1 MAGIFWRE
9 YFGGNILAG
18 IFWREYFCRNILAGI
33 FWWEYFGGNIFV
45 GKFLRGY
52 FCRNILARKILAGVI
67 WQVNCLN
74 QSNRFSIADRDRFC
88 VVQKFH

>member
-1 MAGIFWRE
+1 LAGIFWLEYFGGNILVGMFWRE

-18 IFWREYFCRNILAGI
+18 
-33 FWWEYFGGNIFV
+33 
-45 GKFLRGY
+45 
-52 FCRNILARKILAGVI
+52 KILAGVI

-88 VVQKFH
+88 GAKNFTKSRYKNLLQNFHIIKLLIS